1 MAKKLEATRTKPRK
15 IWNLDIGDQ
24 IRDEEL
30 DGRKF
35 VVVPMTMILE
45 GVHTGSQGPVYY
57 SLDELAKTP
66 KMWNMKPVL
75 IEHPFRGDTGTDLT
89 VYKKQA
95 VGMIMNTYFDSDEGK
110 LKAEA
115 WIDKDLAQNKYP
127 ALLEHIE
134 HRLPME
140 VSTGLFSELI
150 LEPGTWKGEEYKGRI
165 VNIRADHLAIL
176 PHKQGAC
183 SLADGA
189 GLLINQS
196 FDEPDIQEGKEHLFV
211 FTTVIN
217 GEYLPGTPIVEGE
230 EEEQANAVQKPAPPK
245 KNENAELAK
254 MVKPIQ
260 SAEHPYELDTDQ
272 CKIIIIPKTSGLDF
286 QKTAAPQMPIA
297 NYSEADE
304 EDKPLP
310 EKTPEAIQ
318 DNAKVLTPAEE
329 QAEAVEDAKTGK
341 KDHYIE
347 LRNRLAAA
355 LIRRHRSGVRNSKK
369 KLSKRLKT
377 RV

>member
-1 MAKKLEATRTKPRK
+1 MAKKLEATRTKPQK
-15 IWNLDIGDQ
+15 IWNLDIGEQ
-24 IRDEEL
+24 IRNEEL

-57 SLDELAKTP
+57 SVDELAKTP
-66 KMWNMKPVL
+66 KMWNMKPIV
-75 IEHPFRGDTGTDLT
+75 IEHPFRGDTATDLE

-95 VGMIMNTYFDSDEGK
+95 VGMIMNTYFDPDEGK

-127 ALLEHIE
+127 QLLEHIE

-189 GLLINQS
+189 GLLINES
-196 FDEPDIQEGKEHLFV
+196 FEETAPTSGKEQLFV

-217 GEYLPGTPIVEGE
+217 EYPPGTPLVEGE
-230 EEEQANAVQKPAPPK
+230 AEDDEVEQQQAKPKPRL
-245 KNENAELAK
+245 KNTQAEVAQ
-254 MVKPIQ
+254 MMKPIQ
-260 SAEHPYELDTDQ
+260 SPAHPYELDTDQ
-272 CKIIIIPKTSGLDF
+272 FKMIVIPKNSRFDF
-286 QKTAAPQMPIA
+286 EKADIPQMSVS
-297 NYSEADE
+297 NYSEPDE
-304 EDKPLP
+304 EDQPLP
-310 EKTPEAIQ
+310 EKAPEAIQ
-318 DNAKVLTPAEE
+318 DNAKVLSPSEQ
-329 QAEAVEDAKTGK
+329 QAEAVQDMKTGK

-347 LRNRLAAA
+347 LRNKLAAA
-355 LIRRHRSGVRNSKK
+355 LIRRHIRGPRNSKK
-369 KLSKRLKT
+369 KLRSA
-377 RV
+377 

>member
-1 MAKKLEATRTKPRK
+1 MAKEIHAVKTKPRK
-15 IWNLDIGDQ
+15 IWNLDIGEQ

-57 SLDELAKTP
+57 SVEELAKTP
-66 KMWNMKPVL
+66 KMWNMKPIV
-75 IEHPFRGDTGTDLT
+75 IEHPFRGDTATDLE

-189 GLLINQS
+189 GLLINES
-196 FDEPDIQEGKEHLFV
+196 FEEAAPNDGREQLFV

-217 GEYLPGTPIVEGE
+217 EYPPGTPIVDDNFT
-230 EEEQANAVQKPAPPK
+230 EEQEQYQEKKPRLTNSPTDVK
-245 KNENAELAK
+245 KMTN
-254 MVKPIQ
+254 PIQ
-260 SAEHPYELDTDQ
+260 STDHPYELDTEQ
-272 CKIIIIPKTSGLDF
+272 FKMIVIPKQRGLGVEKADL
-286 QKTAAPQMPIA
+286 PQTPVA
-297 NYSEADE
+297 NYSEPDE
-304 EDKPLP
+304 EDKPIP
-310 EKTPEAIQ
+310 EKPTQAIQ
-318 DNAKVLTPAEE
+318 DNAKVLTPAEQ
-329 QAEAVEDAKTGK
+329 QAEAIEDKKTGN

-347 LRNRLAAA
+347 LRNKLAAA
-355 LIRRHRSGVRNSKK
+355 LIRRHMKNVRNNKK
-369 KLSKRLKT
+369 KAR
-377 RV
+377 RG

>member
-1 MAKKLEATRTKPRK
+1 MAKKLEATRTKPQK
-15 IWNLDIGDQ
+15 IWNLDIGEQ
-24 IRDEEL
+24 IRNEEL

-57 SLDELAKTP
+57 SVDELAKTP
-66 KMWNMKPVL
+66 KMWNMKPIV
-75 IEHPFRGDTGTDLT
+75 IEHPFRGDTATDLE

-95 VGMIMNTYFDSDEGK
+95 VGMIMNTYFDPDEGK

-127 ALLEHIE
+127 QLLEHIE

-189 GLLINQS
+189 GLLINES
-196 FDEPDIQEGKEHLFV
+196 FEETAPTSGKEQLFV

-217 GEYLPGTPIVEGE
+217 EYPPGTPLVEGE
-230 EEEQANAVQKPAPPK
+230 AEDDEVEQQQAKPKPRL
-245 KNENAELAK
+245 KNTQAEVAQ
-254 MVKPIQ
+254 MMKPIQ
-260 SAEHPYELDTDQ
+260 SPAHPYELDTDQ
-272 CKIIIIPKTSGLDF
+272 FKMIVIPKNSRFDF
-286 QKTAAPQMPIA
+286 EKADISQMSVS
-297 NYSEADE
+297 NYSEPDE
-304 EDKPLP
+304 EDQPLP

-318 DNAKVLTPAEE
+318 DNAKVLSPSEQ
-329 QAEAVEDAKTGK
+329 QAEAVQDMKTGK

-347 LRNRLAAA
+347 LRNKLAAA
-355 LIRRHRSGVRNSKK
+355 LIRRHIRGPRNSKK
-369 KLSKRLKT
+369 KLRSA
-377 RV
+377 